1 MSYQPSST
9 GSTSAASINAEQGD
23 VDDKAPLWIYAN
35 KIEKMPGGGSWRFQC
50 KFCEKSFVGSHN
62 RVATHL
68 LKDGGKGI
76 KHCLKVTPQQHANMS
91 KLLNDCKQR
100 VKNAAPRPVPLPSS
114 SRNASTS
121 SLDYDM
127 SYHSSIPTSSATEPK
142 KRRGMG
148 TALEKAFQNNSREQ
162 CDGEIARM
170 FYTGGL
176 SFNLAR
182 NPHYRLS
189 YVRASSLPGYVPPG
203 YNALRTTLLQKEK
216 KNLQLHLQPI
226 KDSWNAKGVSICSD
240 GWSDPQRRP
249 IINLIAANANG
260 PMMLRAVNTQGEI
273 KTGDMIVDLII
284 ECIKEVGHENIVQIV
299 TDNAA
304 NCVKAGA
311 IISSKYP
318 SIFWTPCVVHTLNL
332 AVKNICAPSLQTRNN
347 DDVYDACKWIGPLAY
362 DVSFI
367 KNFIMNHG
375 MRLVMFTEHCDLKL
389 LTIAST
395 RFASTLV
402 MFKRFKKIKAGLQHM
417 VISNKWD
424 DYKEDDVRKAAAVKQ
439 KILDEMFWDE
449 LDYVIS
455 FTEPIYSMIRRSDT
469 DKSSLHLV
477 YEWWEDM
484 IQNVKKA
491 IYRKERKQL
500 HEDSSFWN
508 VVHKVLM
515 SRWSK
520 SSTPLHCMA
529 HSLNPKY
536 YSPEWLL
543 EDSTRKAPH
552 QDIDITRE
560 RKNCILKYFDDADQR
575 REVNV
580 EYSNFSLCMDDF
592 CNVDAMHD
600 RSILHPL
607 KWWAVHGASSPR
619 LQALAFKLLRQPSSS
634 SCCERNWSTYKF
646 IHSAT
651 RNKITPQRA
660 EDLVYVHT
668 NLRLVSRCSDSYKEG
683 PFHMWDVGGDQFD
696 SLDETNLGRL
706 EFEDLSLDEPTLEAV
721 LFDNVQENVHED
733 DVVDV

>member
-1 MSYQPSST
+1 
-9 GSTSAASINAEQGD
+9 
-23 VDDKAPLWIYAN
+23 
-35 KIEKMPGGGSWRFQC
+35 
-50 KFCEKSFVGSHN
+50 
-62 RVATHL
+62 
-68 LKDGGKGI
+68 
-76 KHCLKVTPQQHANMS
+76 
-91 KLLNDCKQR
+91 
-100 VKNAAPRPVPLPSS
+100 
-114 SRNASTS
+114 
-121 SLDYDM
+121 
-127 SYHSSIPTSSATEPK
+127 
-142 KRRGMG
+142 
-148 TALEKAFQNNSREQ
+148 
-162 CDGEIARM
+162 
-170 FYTGGL
+170 
-176 SFNLAR
+176 
-182 NPHYRLS
+182 
-189 YVRASSLPGYVPPG
+189 
-203 YNALRTTLLQKEK
+203 
-216 KNLQLHLQPI
+216 
-226 KDSWNAKGVSICSD
+226 
-240 GWSDPQRRP
+240 
-249 IINLIAANANG
+249 
-260 PMMLRAVNTQGEI
+260 MMLRAVNTQGEI
-273 KTGDMIVDLII
+273 KTGDMIADLII

-299 TDNAA
+299 TDNAG

-347 DDVYDACKWIGPLAY
+347 DDVYDACKWIGPLA
-362 DVSFI
+362 DDISFI

-469 DKSSLHLV
+469 DKPSLHLV

-543 EDSTRKAPH
+543 E
-552 QDIDITRE
+552 
-560 RKNCILKYFDDADQR
+560 NCPK
-575 REVNV
+575 
-580 EYSNFSLCMDDF
+580 
-592 CNVDAMHD
+592 
-600 RSILHPL
+600 
-607 KWWAVHGASSPR
+607 
-619 LQALAFKLLRQPSSS
+619 SSS
-634 SCCERNWSTYKF
+634 SRY
-646 IHSAT
+646 
-651 RNKITPQRA
+651 
-660 EDLVYVHT
+660 
-668 NLRLVSRCSDSYKEG
+668 
-683 PFHMWDVGGDQFD
+683 
-696 SLDETNLGRL
+696 
-706 EFEDLSLDEPTLEAV
+706 
-721 LFDNVQENVHED
+721 
-733 DVVDV
+733 

>member
-1 MSYQPSST
+1 MSQAPSSI
-9 GSTSAASINAEQGD
+9 GSGSAASVNAESLPVEPGD
-23 VDDKAPLWIYAN
+23 VDDKAPLWIYTN
-35 KIEKMPGGGSWRFQC
+35 KIEKMSGGGSWRM
-50 KFCEKSFVGSHN
+50 V
-62 RVATHL
+62 
-68 LKDGGKGI
+68 GKGV
-76 KHCLKVTPQQHANMS
+76 KACPKVTPQQLANMS
-91 KLLNDCKQR
+91 KLLNDCKER
-100 VKNAAPRPVPLPSS
+100 VKNAAPKSVPLPSS
-114 SRNASTS
+114 SRNAATS

-127 SYHSSIPTSSATEPK
+127 SFTCSNPTSSEVGPK
-142 KRRGMG
+142 KRKGMG

-162 CDGEIARM
+162 CNGEIARM

-182 NPHYRLS
+182 NPHYRRS
-189 YVRASSLPGYVPPG
+189 YVRASNIPGYVPPG
-203 YNALRTTLLQKEK
+203 YNALRTTLLQKER
-216 KNLQLHLQPI
+216 KNIELHLQPI
-226 KDSWNAKGVSICSD
+226 KDSWKAKGVSICSD

-249 IINLIAANANG
+249 IINLIAANTNG
-260 PMMLRAVNTQGEI
+260 PMMLRAVNSQGEV
-273 KTGDMIVDLII
+273 KSGEMIAELII
-284 ECIKEVGHENIVQIV
+284 ECIKEVGHENVVQII
-299 TDNAA
+299 TDNAS
-304 NCVKAGA
+304 NCVKACA
-311 IISSKYP
+311 LISAKYP
-318 SIFWTPCVVHTLNL
+318 TIFWTPCVVHTLNL

-347 DDVYDACKWIGPLAY
+347 DDVYDACKWIGPLAD

-389 LTIAST
+389 LTVAST

-402 MFKRFKKIKAGLQHM
+402 MFKRFKKIKSGLQQM

-424 DYKEDDVRKAAAVKQ
+424 DYKEDDMRRAAAVKQ

-449 LDYVIS
+449 LDYILS

-469 DKSSLHLV
+469 DKPSLHLV

-484 IQNVKKA
+484 IQNMKKA

-508 VVHKVLM
+508 AVHK
-515 SRWSK
+515 K
-520 SSTPLHCMA
+520 II
-529 HSLNPKY
+529 
-536 YSPEWLL
+536 PE
-543 EDSTRKAPH
+543 KAPH

-560 RKNCILKYFDDADQR
+560 RKNCILKYYDDANQR
-575 REVNV
+575 RDVNV

-607 KWWAVHGASSPR
+607 KWWAVHGASAPR
-619 LQALAFKLLRQPSSS
+619 LQALAFKLLGQPSSS

-646 IHSAT
+646 IHFAT

-660 EDLVYVHT
+660 EDLVFVHT
-668 NLRLVSRCSDSYKEG
+668 NLRLLSRSSNSYKQG
-683 PFHMWDVGGDQFD
+683 PTQMWDVGGDQFD

-706 EFEDLSLDEPTLEAV
+706 KFEDLSLDEPSLEAV
-721 LFDNVQENVHED
+721 LFDHVHENED
-733 DVVDV
+733 DVFVDQVD